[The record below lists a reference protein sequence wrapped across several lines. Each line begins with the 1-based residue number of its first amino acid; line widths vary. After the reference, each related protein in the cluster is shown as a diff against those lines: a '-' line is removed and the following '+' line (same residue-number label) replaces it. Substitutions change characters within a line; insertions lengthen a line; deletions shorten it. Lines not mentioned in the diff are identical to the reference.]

1 MQYAPYNLTQ
11 VVVFGGT
18 KPTGVQY
25 YSTIVGLT
33 VPNVKIK
40 LAGVNFQKLLTKC
53 GVQARVLYNF
63 RHTYIWGLEDEDKS
77 IL

>member
-25 YSTIVGLT
+25 YSTIVGLA

-40 LAGVNFQKLLTKC
+40 LAMCRKIPKL
-53 GVQARVLYNF
+53 GENR
-63 RHTYIWGLEDEDKS
+63 
-77 IL
+77 

>member
-25 YSTIVGLT
+25 YSIIVGLAM
-33 VPNVKIK
+33 PNVKMK
-40 LAGVNFQKLLTKC
+40 PTMYHKATKI
-53 GVQARVLYNF
+53 GEIR
-63 RHTYIWGLEDEDKS
+63 
-77 IL
+77 